1 MLEKI
6 TLEAEDCKI
15 CRCYQ
20 IKARKFRTVVQCL
33 YTFFVVLGAVT
44 DPPGGGVL
52 TYMGYR

>member
-44 DPPGGGVL
+44 DPPGGGGTHL
-52 TYMGYR
+52 YGL